1 MFKKISLAVMA
12 LIFGMSS
19 CSEESCDHVTGG
31 SGEFST
37 AIVGNWY
44 EEAENEEMRFSE
56 SGKLYDR
63 YANYSHCGETEGTWE
78 YDSKNNKLTYTFPFM
93 GEMKF
98 IDWTVKDLKENSF
111 TLSSSKEGMHKV
123 ERIVEEYTLN
133 VGETVE
139 IKCGEFGTWIYGS
152 KNERIASVNPR
163 TGVIKAEGEKGI
175 TYIKVSNLATTNLG
189 KVSETSVWVKVT
201 VGDNRADLWHDYVGL
216 IGLDYASV
224 TKALSSLGTPVAGTD
239 GYSYAYGHTIHDVA
253 DSTNVFLCPEDNL
266 TNEIQLVLKE
276 SVPESAVLSYMNSH
290 YYKMTGNDS
299 YVYFSSSSDPET
311 SKAIVVYNKQQ
322 RRIVFC
328 ETQHFFEKAH
338 VKELWENFVPLFGAN
353 QAAVKKA
360 MGEYGYKFLMSDAS
374 YSKDGSDY
382 YTISGNKYI
391 TMVGFVFNPDK
402 QVSEFWLYMDTTSD
416 ANDVYKYLLAK
427 YKEEKTES
435 SKTSLVFYNDDKTM
449 KVVFD
454 LKNGTLTY
462 TKLSMKQHETPKKEM
477 LGTYYEALYMNHDQ
491 IVSQYGAPYQEDGT
505 SMYYVVG
512 SENVSLV
519 SFVLDSNTGR
529 CKNAM
534 LLLTEQTTLSTVVD
548 YFNSKYY
555 KFDKG
560 TAADGSQ
567 YAWVNKST
575 FAEST
580 MGITYF
586 PKDKM
591 VIYVLLKDPLTSR
604 MDDVSSLVKR
614 DSASF
619 AKLRSKAKAIV
630 RSAKK
635 VKRSI
640 VVNRK
645 NR

>member
-1 MFKKISLAVMA
+1 M
-12 LIFGMSS
+12 
-19 CSEESCDHVTGG
+19 
-31 SGEFST
+31 
-37 AIVGNWY
+37 
-44 EEAENEEMRFSE
+44 
-56 SGKLYDR
+56 
-63 YANYSHCGETEGTWE
+63 
-78 YDSKNNKLTYTFPFM
+78 
-93 GEMKF
+93 
-98 IDWTVKDLKENSF
+98 
-111 TLSSSKEGMHKV
+111 
-123 ERIVEEYTLN
+123 
-133 VGETVE
+133 
-139 IKCGEFGTWIYGS
+139 
-152 KNERIASVNPR
+152 
-163 TGVIKAEGEKGI
+163 
-175 TYIKVSNLATTNLG
+175 
-189 KVSETSVWVKVT
+189 KVT
-201 VGDNRADLWHDYVGL
+201 VGDNCADLWYDYVGL
-216 IGLDYASV
+216 IGLNYAGV
-224 TKALSSLGTPVAGTD
+224 TKALSSLGTPVPGTD
-239 GYSYAYGHTIHDVA
+239 GYSYAYGHTFHDVA

-290 YYKMTGNDS
+290 YYKMKGNDS

-328 ETQHFFEKAH
+328 ETQHFFQKAH
-338 VKELWENFVPLFGAN
+338 VKKLWEDFVPLFGAN
-353 QAAVKKA
+353 QTAVKKA
-360 MGEYGYKFLMSDAS
+360 MGDYGYKFLKSDAS

-382 YTISGNKYI
+382 YTVSGNKYI

-416 ANDVYKYLLAK
+416 ANEVYKYLLAK

-462 TKLSMKQHETPKKEM
+462 TKLSMKQHEAPKKEM
-477 LGTYYEALYMNHDQ
+477 LGTYYEALGMSHDQ
-491 IVSQYGAPYQEDGT
+491 IVSKNGAPYQEDGT

-512 SENVSLV
+512 SENVSIV
-519 SFVLDSNTGR
+519 SYTLDSNTGK
-529 CKNAM
+529 CKNTI

-567 YAWVNKST
+567 YAWVNKANL
-575 FAEST
+575 AEVT
-580 MGITYF
+580 MGIMYY
-586 PKDKM
+586 PKDRM
-591 VIYVLLKDPLTSR
+591 VIYVPINTATS
-604 MDDVSSLVKR
+604 SSSNGVASLMKR

-630 RSAKK
+630 RGAKK
-635 VKRSI
+635 VK
-640 VVNRK
+640 
-645 NR
+645 

>member
-31 SGEFST
+31 SDELST

-44 EEAENEEMRFSE
+44 EEAENEEIRFSE

-111 TLSSSKEGMHKV
+111 TLSSSKNGMHKV
-123 ERIVEEYTLN
+123 EKIVEEYTLN

-139 IKCGEFGTWIYGS
+139 IKCGGFGTWIYGS

-201 VGDNRADLWHDYVGL
+201 VGDNCADLWHDYVGL

-239 GYSYAYGHTIHDVA
+239 GYSYAYGHTFHDVA

-290 YYKMTGNDS
+290 YYKMKGNDS
-299 YVYFSSSSDPET
+299 YVYFSSSSAPET

-328 ETQHFFEKAH
+328 ETQHFFQKAH

-353 QAAVKKA
+353 QTAVKKA
-360 MGEYGYKFLMSDAS
+360 MGDYGYKFLKSDAS

-416 ANDVYKYLLAK
+416 ANEVYKYLSAK

-462 TKLSMKQHETPKKEM
+462 TKLLMKQHETPKKEM
-477 LGTYYEALYMNHDQ
+477 LGTYYEALGMSHNQ
-491 IVSQYGAPYQEDGT
+491 IVSKYGAPYQEDGT

-512 SENVSLV
+512 SENVSIV
-519 SFVLDSNTGR
+519 SFMLDSNIGK
-529 CKNAM
+529 CKNTI

-548 YFNSKYY
+548 YFNSKYH

-560 TAADGSQ
+560 TTADGSQ
-567 YAWVNKST
+567 YAWVDKST

-586 PKDKM
+586 PKDRM
-591 VIYVLLKDPLTSR
+591 VIYVLINDPLTSR
-604 MDDVSSLVKR
+604 YNEITSLMKR

-630 RSAKK
+630 RGAKK
-635 VKRSI
+635 VK
-640 VVNRK
+640 
-645 NR
+645 

>member
-31 SGEFST
+31 SGELST
-37 AIVGNWY
+37 SLVGNWY

-175 TYIKVSNLATTNLG
+175 TYIKVLNAATTNDNNAS
-189 KVSETSVWVKVT
+189 KKAVWVKVT
-201 VGDNRADLWHDYVGL
+201 VGDNCAEMWYDYVGL
-216 IGLDYASV
+216 IGLNYAGV
-224 TKALSSLGTPVAGTD
+224 TKALSRLGTPVAGTD
-239 GYSYAYGHTIHDVA
+239 GYSYAYGHTIHEVA

-276 SVPESAVLSYMNSH
+276 SVPESAVLSYMNSR

-311 SKAIVVYNKQQ
+311 SKAIVVYNKKQ

-328 ETQHFFEKAH
+328 ETQHFYEKAH
-338 VKELWENFVPLFGAN
+338 VKELWEDFVPLFGAN

-416 ANDVYKYLLAK
+416 ANEVYKYLLAK

-454 LKNGTLTY
+454 LKNATLTY
-462 TKLSMKQHETPKKEM
+462 TKLSMKQHEAPKKEL
-477 LGTYYEALYMNHDQ
+477 LGTYYEALGMTHDQ
-491 IVSQYGAPYQEDGT
+491 IVSKYGAPYQEDGT

-519 SFVLDSNTGR
+519 SFMLDSNTGR
-529 CKNAM
+529 CKNTM

-548 YFNSKYY
+548 YLNSKYY

-575 FAEST
+575 FAAST

-586 PKDKM
+586 PKDRM
-591 VIYVLLKDPLTSR
+591 VIYVPINDPLTSR
-604 MDDVSSLVKR
+604 YNEISSLMKR
-614 DSASF
+614 DSTSF
-619 AKLRSKAKAIV
+619 AKLRSKANAIV
-630 RSAKK
+630 RGAKK
-635 VKRSI
+635 VK
-640 VVNRK
+640 
-645 NR
+645 

>member
-31 SGEFST
+31 SDELST

-44 EEAENEEMRFSE
+44 EEAENEEIRFSE

-111 TLSSSKEGMHKV
+111 TLSSSKNGMHKV
-123 ERIVEEYTLN
+123 EKIVEEYTLN

-139 IKCGEFGTWIYGS
+139 IKCGGFGTWIYGS

-201 VGDNRADLWHDYVGL
+201 VGDNCADLWHDYVGL

-239 GYSYAYGHTIHDVA
+239 GYSYAYGHTIHGVA
-253 DSTNVFLCPEDNL
+253 DSTNVFLCSEDGL
-266 TNEIQLVLKE
+266 TDEIQLVLKE

-290 YYKMTGNDS
+290 YYKMKGNDS
-299 YVYFSSSSDPET
+299 YVYYSSSSDPET

-328 ETQHFFEKAH
+328 ETQHFYEKAH
-338 VKELWENFVPLFGAN
+338 VKELWEDFVPLFGAN
-353 QAAVKKA
+353 QTAVKKA
-360 MGEYGYKFLMSDAS
+360 MGEYGYKLLKSDAS

-382 YTISGNKYI
+382 YTVSGNKYI

-416 ANDVYKYLLAK
+416 ANEVYKYLLAK

-454 LKNGTLTY
+454 LKNATLIY

-519 SFVLDSNTGR
+519 SFTLDSNTGK
-529 CKNAM
+529 CKNTI

-548 YFNSKYY
+548 YFNSKYN

-635 VKRSI
+635 VK
-640 VVNRK
+640 
-645 NR
+645 

>member
-12 LIFGMSS
+12 LVFGMSS

-31 SGEFST
+31 SDELST

-44 EEAENEEMRFSE
+44 EEAENEEIRFSE

-111 TLSSSKEGMHKV
+111 TLSSSKNGMHKV

-139 IKCGEFGTWIYGS
+139 IKHGGSGWFYFS

-201 VGDNRADLWHDYVGL
+201 VGDNCADLWHDYVGL

-239 GYSYAYGHTIHDVA
+239 GYSYAYGHTVHDVA

-328 ETQHFFEKAH
+328 ETQHFYQKAH
-338 VKELWENFVPLFGAN
+338 VKELWKDFVPLFGAN

-360 MGEYGYKFLMSDAS
+360 MGEYGYKLLMSDAS

-382 YTISGNKYI
+382 YTVSGNKYI

-416 ANDVYKYLLAK
+416 ANEVYKYLLAK

-477 LGTYYEALYMNHDQ
+477 LGTYYEALGMSHDQ
-491 IVSQYGAPYQEDGT
+491 IVSKYGAPYQEDGT

-512 SENVSLV
+512 SENFSLV

-529 CKNAM
+529 CKNTV

-548 YFNSKYY
+548 YFNSKYN

-575 FAEST
+575 FAAST

-586 PKDKM
+586 PKDRM
-591 VIYVLLKDPLTSR
+591 VIYVPLNTATS
-604 MDDVSSLVKR
+604 SSSNGVACLMKR

-635 VKRSI
+635 VK
-640 VVNRK
+640 
-645 NR
+645 

>member
-1 MFKKISLAVMA
+1 MA
-12 LIFGMSS
+12 LVFGMSS

-31 SGEFST
+31 SGELST

-111 TLSSSKEGMHKV
+111 TLSSSKNGMHKV
-123 ERIVEEYTLN
+123 EKIVEEYTLN

-139 IKCGEFGTWIYGS
+139 IKCGGFGTWIYGS

-201 VGDNRADLWHDYVGL
+201 VGDNCADLWHDYVGL

-239 GYSYAYGHTIHDVA
+239 GYSYAYGHTVHDVA

-299 YVYFSSSSDPET
+299 YVYYSSSSDPET

-328 ETQHFFEKAH
+328 ETQHFYEKAH
-338 VKELWENFVPLFGAN
+338 VKELWEDFVPLFGAN
-353 QAAVKKA
+353 QTAVKKA
-360 MGEYGYKFLMSDAS
+360 MGEYGYKLLKSDAS

-382 YTISGNKYI
+382 YTVSGNKYI

-416 ANDVYKYLLAK
+416 ANEVYKYLLAK

-454 LKNGTLTY
+454 LKNATLIY

-635 VKRSI
+635 VK
-640 VVNRK
+640 
-645 NR
+645 

>member
-12 LIFGMSS
+12 LVFGMSS

-31 SGEFST
+31 SGELST

-44 EEAENEEMRFSE
+44 EEAENEEIRFSE

-111 TLSSSKEGMHKV
+111 TLSSSKNGMHKV

-139 IKCGEFGTWIYGS
+139 IKHGGGGS
-152 KNERIASVNPR
+152 WRYLSQNERIASVDSIS
-163 TGVIKAEGEKGI
+163 GVIKAEGEKGI
-175 TYIKVSNLATTNLG
+175 TYIKALNAATTNDNNAS
-189 KVSETSVWVKVT
+189 KKAVWVKVT
-201 VGDNRADLWHDYVGL
+201 VGDNCAEMWYDYVGL
-216 IGLDYASV
+216 IGLNYAGV
-224 TKALSSLGTPVAGTD
+224 TKALSRLGTPVAGTD
-239 GYSYAYGHTIHDVA
+239 GYSYAYGHTIHEVA

-276 SVPESAVLSYMNSH
+276 SVPESAVLSYMNSR
-290 YYKMTGNDS
+290 YYKMTGDDS

-311 SKAIVVYNKQQ
+311 SKAIVVYNKKQ

-328 ETQHFFEKAH
+328 ETQHFYEKAH
-338 VKELWENFVPLFGAN
+338 VKELWEDFVPLFGAN

-360 MGEYGYKFLMSDAS
+360 MGEYGYKLLMSDAS

-382 YTISGNKYI
+382 YTVSGNKYI

-416 ANDVYKYLLAK
+416 ANEVYKYLLAK

-477 LGTYYEALYMNHDQ
+477 LGTYYEALGMSHDQ
-491 IVSQYGAPYQEDGT
+491 IVSKYGAPYQEDGT

-519 SFVLDSNTGR
+519 SFMLDSNTGR
-529 CKNAM
+529 CKNTV

-575 FAEST
+575 FATST

-586 PKDKM
+586 PKDRM
-591 VIYVLLKDPLTSR
+591 VIYVPLNTATS
-604 MDDVSSLVKR
+604 SSSNGVASLMKR

-619 AKLRSKAKAIV
+619 SKLRSKAKAIV
-630 RSAKK
+630 RGAKK
-635 VKRSI
+635 VK
-640 VVNRK
+640 
-645 NR
+645 

>member
-31 SGEFST
+31 SGELST

-44 EEAENEEMRFSE
+44 DEAENEEIRFSE
-56 SGKLYDR
+56 SGKFYDR
-63 YANYSHCGETEGTWE
+63 YANYSRCGETEGTWE
-78 YDSKNNKLTYTFPFM
+78 FNSKTNKLTYSFPFTGGM
-93 GEMKF
+93 NY
-98 IDWTVKDLKENSF
+98 IDWTVKDLTESSF
-111 TLSSSKEGMHKV
+111 TLSSSKNGMHKV
-123 ERIVEEYTLN
+123 EKIVEEYTLN

-139 IKCGEFGTWIYGS
+139 IKCGGFGTWIYGS

-175 TYIKVSNLATTNLG
+175 TYIKVSNFATTHDQSSS
-189 KVSETSVWVKVT
+189 KKAIWVKVT
-201 VGDNRADLWHDYVGL
+201 VGDNCADLWYDYVGL
-216 IGLDYASV
+216 IGLDYAGV
-224 TKALSSLGTPVAGTD
+224 TKALSSLGTPAAGTD
-239 GYSYAYGHTIHDVA
+239 GYSFAYGHTKHGVA
-253 DSTNVFLCPEDNL
+253 ESTLVYLCPEDKL
-266 TNEIQLVLKE
+266 TDEIQLVLKE
-276 SVPESAVLSYMNSH
+276 SVPELAVLSYMNSH
-290 YYKMTGNDS
+290 YYKMKEDDS

-311 SKAIVVYNKQQ
+311 SKAIVAYSKQQ
-322 RRIVFC
+322 RRIVFR
-328 ETQHFFEKAH
+328 ETQHYYEKAH
-338 VKELWENFVPLFGAN
+338 VKELWEDFVPLFGAN

-360 MGEYGYKFLMSDAS
+360 MGEYGYKLLMSDAS

-416 ANDVYKYLLAK
+416 ANEVYKYLLAK

-477 LGTYYEALYMNHDQ
+477 LGTYYEALGMTHDQ
-491 IVSQYGAPYQEDGT
+491 IVSKYGAPYQEDGT

-519 SFVLDSNTGR
+519 SFMLDSNTGR
-529 CKNAM
+529 CKNTV

-575 FAEST
+575 FATST

-604 MDDVSSLVKR
+604 MDDVSSLMKR

-630 RSAKK
+630 RGAKK
-635 VKRSI
+635 VK
-640 VVNRK
+640 
-645 NR
+645 